1 MKKILVI
8 VIFLFVFL
16 IGIKIGNSYTISDN
30 NIFENNKNEFEQEI
44 VNPDND
50 YNSSNHVLEEN
61 LSNKI
66 ARKIDETIEK
76 ILGKIL
82 NSLE

>member
-1 MKKILVI
+1 MKKILV
-8 VIFLFVFL
+8 VIVFL
-16 IGIKIGNSYTISDN
+16 IVFLFGIKVGNSYTINDN
-30 NIFENNKNEFEQEI
+30 NIFENNKNRFEQEI

-50 YNSSNHVLEEN
+50 YNSNNHVIEEN

>member
-16 IGIKIGNSYTISDN
+16 IGIKIGNSYTISDS

-44 VNPDND
+44 VNQDND

>member
-16 IGIKIGNSYTISDN
+16 MGIKIGNSYTISDS

>member
-8 VIFLFVFL
+8 VIFVFVFL
-16 IGIKIGNSYTISDN
+16 MGIKIGNSYTISDS

>member
-16 IGIKIGNSYTISDN
+16 MGIKIGNSYTISDS

-50 YNSSNHVLEEN
+50 YNSTNHVLEEN

>member
-16 IGIKIGNSYTISDN
+16 MGIKIGNSYTISDS

-50 YNSSNHVLEEN
+50 YNSSNHVLEDN

>member
-16 IGIKIGNSYTISDN
+16 IGIKIGNSYTISDS

>member
-1 MKKILVI
+1 MKKILV
-8 VIFLFVFL
+8 VIVFL
-16 IGIKIGNSYTISDN
+16 IVFLFGIKVGNSYTINDN
-30 NIFENNKNEFEQEI
+30 NIFENNKNRFEQEI

-50 YNSSNHVLEEN
+50 YNSNNHVIEDN